1 MQDLL
6 SVSTSTLARL
16 IADKSVSAREVM
28 EAYLG
33 QIERVNPALNAVVQ
47 LATERCLEEADQAD
61 ALLQRSGPVGP
72 LHGVPF
78 TVKDSLDTAGVITTA
93 GTMGRATYVPDQDA
107 TVVARLKSAGA
118 ILLGKT
124 NTPELCLRSQ
134 TDNDVYGRTN
144 NPYDLSRCPGGSSG
158 GEAAIIAAGGSPFG
172 IGTDIFGSIRLP
184 SHCCGIAGLKPTSG
198 RVPRTGD
205 ILANSVGA
213 LDSWAQIGPMSRWV
227 EDLALTLPLISG
239 VDWRDPG
246 IVPMPLAL
254 PDDVPLEALRVAY
267 YTDNGHLTPTAE
279 TVSIVE
285 AAVEAIRPVVRV
297 VQDKRVKE
305 LASLVHEAADA
316 FTVAFSDGG
325 SWVSRLLQR
334 TKTQK
339 PTAYLEKGMAGMTEL
354 PIPEYTEKLD
364 WIDAIRSGMLR
375 FMEHCDV
382 ILCPVSPQPAV
393 EHSDKPTPGLNYTST
408 FNVPGWPAVVV
419 RCGTSPEGLPI
430 GVQIVARCWRED
442 VALAVAGYLERE
454 FGGWQRPVF

>member
-1 MQDLL
+1 
-6 SVSTSTLARL
+6 
-16 IADKSVSAREVM
+16 
-28 EAYLG
+28 
-33 QIERVNPALNAVVQ
+33 
-47 LATERCLEEADQAD
+47 
-61 ALLQRSGPVGP
+61 
-72 LHGVPF
+72 
-78 TVKDSLDTAGVITTA
+78 
-93 GTMGRATYVPDQDA
+93 MGRATYVPEQDA

-134 TDNDVYGRTN
+134 PDNDVYGRTN

-158 GEAAIIAAGGSPFG
+158 GEAAIIAAGGSPLG

-227 EDLALTLPLISG
+227 DDLALTLPLISG

-267 YTDNGHLTPTAE
+267 YTDNRHLTPTAE
-279 TVSIVE
+279 TASIVE
-285 AAVEAIRPVVRV
+285 AAVEAIRPVVRE

-305 LASLVHEAADA
+305 LVSLVHEAADA

-334 TKTQK
+334 TKTQQ
-339 PTAYLEKGMAGMTEL
+339 PTAYLKKFMAAMTEL
-354 PIPEYTEKLD
+354 PTPEYTEKID
-364 WIDAIRSGMLR
+364 WIDKIR
-375 FMEHCDV
+375 F
-382 ILCPVSPQPAV
+382 
-393 EHSDKPTPGLNYTST
+393 
-408 FNVPGWPAVVV
+408 
-419 RCGTSPEGLPI
+419 I
-430 GVQIVARCWRED
+430 GV
-442 VALAVAGYLERE
+442 AGCH
-454 FGGWQRPVF
+454 

>member
-6 SVSTSTLARL
+6 RVSASTLAKL
-16 IADKSVSAREVM
+16 IVDKSVSAREVM
-28 EAYLG
+28 EAYLC
-33 QIERVNPALNAVVQ
+33 QIEKVNPALNAIVQ
-47 LATERCLEEADQAD
+47 LATERCLDEADQTD

-78 TVKDSLDTAGVITTA
+78 TVKDCLDTAGVITTA
-93 GTMGRATYVPDQDA
+93 GTMGRATYLPEQDA

-144 NPYDLSRCPGGSSG
+144 NPYDLSRCSGGSSG
-158 GEAAIIAAGGSPFG
+158 GEAAIIAAGGSPLG

-254 PDDVPLEALRVAY
+254 PDDVPLEALSVAY

-279 TVSIVE
+279 TASIVE
-285 AAVEAIRPVVRV
+285 AAVEAIRPVARE

-305 LASLVHEAADA
+305 LVSLVHEAADT

-339 PTAYLEKGMAGMTEL
+339 PTAYLEKFMAGMTEL
-354 PIPEYTEKLD
+354 PTPEYTEKID
-364 WIDAIRSGMLR
+364 WIDEIRSGMLR

-382 ILCPVSPQPAV
+382 ILCPASPQPAV
-393 EHSDKPTPGLNYTST
+393 EHSDTPTPGLNYTST

-454 FGGWQRPVF
+454 FGGWQRPVL